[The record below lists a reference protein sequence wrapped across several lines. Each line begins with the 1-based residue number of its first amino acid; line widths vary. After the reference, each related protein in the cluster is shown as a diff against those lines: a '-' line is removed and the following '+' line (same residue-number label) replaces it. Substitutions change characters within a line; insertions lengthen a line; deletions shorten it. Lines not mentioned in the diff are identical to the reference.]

1 MQDRERSDALA
12 AARLADAPQDLA
24 DARLPGDPVDRAH
37 GTGAGEEM
45 GPQIDNLEQRRRRGC
60 AVLAARVFDRI
71 YIIQR

>member
-1 MQDRERSDALA
+1 
-12 AARLADAPQDLA
+12 
-24 DARLPGDPVDRAH
+24 
-37 GTGAGEEM
+37 M